1 MGFHNNTNTFG
12 LFPSLTTTNGVTA
25 TPGLAITYDSKVGIA
40 TSAPQEAL
48 HVNGNIRLGG
58 PSGTD
63 AASDV
68 HIKSTSQMI
77 VHAAESDTNSQSCFA
92 YLRAGTSANLGQVA
106 IGGGGSG
113 ASGRAITFTTSNS
126 EASRIDSSG
135 YWKHSKM
142 PRFMA
147 QFNVSA
153 NTGSIGTNVPIVFNI
168 TNENIGSCYSTSTGK
183 FTAPVD
189 GVYVFSFNVFINSAT
204 AAGYTYRQLAL
215 MMESPS
221 NPTLTFQ
228 PMDQNYL
235 LGSTNFGATHFT
247 TVFDAT
253 AMGMSAIVKLNSGQ
267 KVGVGFRSGS
277 SVVYRGHSSFSGYL
291 LSTV

>member
-1 MGFHNNTNTFG
+1 MDMT
-12 LFPSLTTTNGVTA
+12 V
-25 TPGLAITYDSKVGIA
+25 
-40 TSAPQEAL
+40 AL
-48 HVNGNIRLGG
+48 
-58 PSGTD
+58 D
-63 AASDV
+63 
-68 HIKSTSQMI
+68 
-77 VHAAESDTNSQSCFA
+77 F
-92 YLRAGTSANLGQVA
+92 Y
-106 IGGGGSG
+106 
-113 ASGRAITFTTSNS
+113 
-126 EASRIDSSG
+126 SRIDSSG

-153 NTGSIGTNVPIVFNI
+153 NSGTIGTNTPIVFNL
-168 TNENIGSCYSTSTGK
+168 THENIGSCYSTSTGK
-183 FTAPVD
+183 FTAPVN
-189 GVYVFSFNVFINSAT
+189 GVYVFSFNVFINSNNP
-204 AAGYTYRQLAL
+204 AGGNRQLAL

-235 LGSTNFGATHFT
+235 LGSTNYGATHFT
-247 TVFDAT
+247 TVGDAT
-253 AMGMSAIVKLNSGQ
+253 AMGMTAIVKLNSGQ

>member
-1 MGFHNNTNTFG
+1 M
-12 LFPSLTTTNGVTA
+12 L
-25 TPGLAITYDSKVGIA
+25 
-40 TSAPQEAL
+40 
-48 HVNGNIRLGG
+48 
-58 PSGTD
+58 
-63 AASDV
+63 
-68 HIKSTSQMI
+68 
-77 VHAAESDTNSQSCFA
+77 VHAAESDTNSQYCF
-92 YLRAGTSANLGQVA
+92 LGLNAGTSANLGA
-106 IGGGGSG
+106 IEVGGGANTGEK
-113 ASGRAITFTTSNS
+113 IIVFKTSNS

-153 NTGSIGTNVPIVFNI
+153 DTPSDIGTNSAPIVFNL

-189 GVYVFSFNVFINSAT
+189 GVYVFSFNVYINTTVSGSAGNT
-204 AAGYTYRQLAL
+204 HGNGYRQLAL

-228 PMDQNYL
+228 PMDQNFL
-235 LGSTNFGATHFT
+235 LGGTNYGATHFT
-247 TVFDAT
+247 TIGNAR
-253 AMGMSAIVKLNSGQ
+253 AMGMTAIVKLKAGA

-277 SVVYRGHSSFSGYL
+277 RRSYRGHSSFCGYL